1 MIVVLMGPP
10 GAGKGTQAKRLAERY
25 SMVHLS
31 SGDILRAEKASGS
44 PLAGELAKYMNAG
57 ELVPDEVVVRVMAK
71 ALTGGAKDGAVLLD
85 GFPRTVPQAQTL
97 DEQLVETDDAI
108 DAVVVVTADEDLII
122 ERITGRRSCPECGKA
137 YHVKFMRP
145 HKAGVCDTCGAELT
159 QRDDDSEDV
168 VRQRLSA
175 YKRQTEPVVEYY
187 RNRPG
192 LGVWEVDG
200 TRPADEVTASLTE
213 VLSALKAGC

>member
-1 MIVVLMGPP
+1 LIVVLMGPP
-10 GAGKGTQAKRLAERY
+10 GAGKGTQAKRLAERF

-44 PLAGELAKYMNAG
+44 PLAGELAKYMDAG

-85 GFPRTVPQAQTL
+85 GFPRTVLQAQTL
-97 DEQLVETDDAI
+97 DEQLMKTGDGI

-122 ERITGRRSCPECGKA
+122 KRITGRRSCPECGKA
-137 YHVKFMRP
+137 YHVKFMPPRQ
-145 HKAGVCDTCGAELT
+145 AGVCDACGAELV
-159 QRDDDSEDV
+159 QREDDSEDV
-168 VRQRLSA
+168 VGQRLSA
-175 YKRQTEPVVEYY
+175 YRRQTEPVVEYY

-192 LGVWEVDG
+192 LGVLEVDG
-200 TRPADEVTASLTE
+200 GRAADEVTASLIDA
-213 VLSALKAGC
+213 LSGLGAGC